1 MSAKIITDISRVK
14 PDVSARVWD
23 LYVDHN
29 IYGLTG
35 GALAPGPPNT
45 FLRTTNLST
54 VAWNPFSL
62 SFIPEGVTGT
72 VLRSGVTGGTG
83 SIHWG
88 YIDNTDIDPG
98 LPNQLL
104 QTNPAGNSVEWT
116 SNVQVPG
123 TLGVTGASTFTGNG
137 LFENDLAVVNDLNVN
152 NGDLSVNNGELL
164 VLVGDSTLQ
173 SVDVNGNLSF
183 NSVSGVTGN
192 VLIKTSPTTQNWGNI
207 TASLISPGSNNQ
219 ALMTRSG
226 NVTFSNIIASDITAG
241 TNLSVL
247 TSAGG
252 ISQWLVP
259 TPVNRIVFG
268 TTFSAQDLNAAV
280 GPVAANF
287 STLAFMN
294 VATSTGSPIVGITQ
308 PSGTQFTIG
317 TLGNYLCNINGYI
330 DPTST
335 GLGNSILSLS
345 VEVGGSESQRTCV
358 VCNGNYSFSGSISF
372 LAAAGQVV
380 RILLRRVVGT
390 GTLNTFAEGSGLPN
404 YSSTI
409 MFSLL

>member
-14 PDVSARVWD
+14 PDVSGRVWD
-23 LYVDHN
+23 FYVDGTF
-29 IYGLTG
+29 YGDITPG
-35 GALAPGPPNT
+35 TINPGPPNT
-45 FLRTTNLST
+45 FLRTTNLSS

-62 SFIPEGVTGT
+62 SFIPEGATGT

-104 QTNPAGNSVEWT
+104 QTNVAGNAVEWT
-116 SNVQVPG
+116 SNVKVPG
-123 TLGVTGASTFTGNG
+123 TLGVTGASTFTGNA
-137 LFENDLAVVNDLNVN
+137 LFQNDLAIVNDLNVN

-183 NSVSGVTGN
+183 NSVSGVTGQY
-192 VLIKTSPTTQNWGNI
+192 LKKTSPTTQ
-207 TASLISPGSNNQ
+207 A
-219 ALMTRSG
+219 
-226 NVTFSNIIASDITAG
+226 FSNIIASDITASSDL
-241 TNLSVL
+241 TVL

-252 ISQWLVP
+252 IAQWLLP
-259 TPVNRIVFG
+259 TPVRRIIYG
-268 TTFSAQDLNAAV
+268 TTFSAQNLNAAA
-280 GPVAANF
+280 GPSAANF
-287 STLAFMN
+287 STLAFIN
-294 VATSTGSPIVGITQ
+294 LATSTGSPITGISQ

-330 DPTST
+330 DPAST
-335 GLGNSILSLS
+335 GLGNSIVTLS
-345 VEVGGSESQRTCV
+345 VEIAGIESQRTCV

-372 LAAAGQVV
+372 LAAAGQIV
-380 RILLRRVVGT
+380 RVLLRRVVGT
-390 GTLNTFAEGSGLPN
+390 NTLNTFAEGAALPN
-404 YSSTI
+404 YASTI
-409 MFSLL
+409 LFTLL

>member
-183 NSVSGVTGN
+183 NSVSGTTN
-192 VLIKTSPTTQNWGNI
+192 QYLKKTSSTTQ
-207 TASLISPGSNNQ
+207 A
-219 ALMTRSG
+219 
-226 NVTFSNIIASDITAG
+226 FSNIIASDITAS
-241 TNLSVL
+241 TDLTVL

-252 ISQWLVP
+252 ITQWLLP
-259 TPVNRIVFG
+259 TAVRRIIYG
-268 TTFSAQDLNAAV
+268 TTFSAQNINAAV

-294 VATSTGSPIVGITQ
+294 VATSTGSPITGISQ
-308 PSGTQFTIG
+308 PSGTQFTMG
-317 TLGNYLCNINGYI
+317 AVGNYLCTINGYI

-335 GLGNSILSLS
+335 GLGNSIVTLS
-345 VEVGGSESQRTCV
+345 VEVSGTESQRTCV

-372 LAAAGQVV
+372 LASAGQIV

-390 GTLNTFAEGSGLPN
+390 SALNTFAEGSILPN